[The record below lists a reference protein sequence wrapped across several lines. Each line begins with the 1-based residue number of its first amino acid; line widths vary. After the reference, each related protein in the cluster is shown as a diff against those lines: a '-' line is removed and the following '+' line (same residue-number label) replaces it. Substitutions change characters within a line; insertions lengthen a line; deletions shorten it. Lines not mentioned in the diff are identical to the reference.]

1 MNNDSVLKKEFK
13 ERDVTRLRN
22 IVSKNYSDKTITQ
35 VGYTKEQVEHK
46 EGDVWEE
53 NGKNWTIK
61 NGIKMTITKLDLV
74 KKTLQM
80 PLVCPKCK
88 KAMNKGNLDKQMY
101 AVHHT
106 CSDCVFEH
114 ETKLKHD
121 GKFEEYQ
128 QNILKQGVQY
138 HIKEIEDALLDLAMN
153 TSEESFVTEAGDI
166 ETWKGNGL
174 DKEEITKW
182 MQDYLDNLKA
192 TIKP

>member
-13 ERDVTRLRN
+13 ERDVQRLRN
-22 IVSKNYSDKTITQ
+22 IVSKNYSDRTITQ
-35 VGYTKEQVEHK
+35 VGYTKEQVEYK

-101 AVHHT
+101 AIHHT

>member
-13 ERDVTRLRN
+13 ERDVQRLRN
-22 IVSKNYSDKTITQ
+22 IVSKNYSDRTITQ
-35 VGYTKEQVEHK
+35 VGYTKEQVEYK

-114 ETKLKHD
+114 ETKLKRD